1 VANND
6 ASSKLPTLAEVI
18 DNELQR
24 TQMHATMSEAEDDL
38 IGDERS
44 SSDESE
50 LESSSD
56 ESDDDDDND
65 HESVVDSR
73 HSMMDNDSNRN

>member
-1 VANND
+1 M
-6 ASSKLPTLAEVI
+6 T
-18 DNELQR
+18 R

-38 IGDERS
+38 IGDEGS

-56 ESDDDDDND
+56 DSDDDDDNND
-65 HESVVDSR
+65 HESVVDFR
-73 HSMMDNDSNRN
+73 HNMMDNDSNRN